1 MIKMQ
6 IITKNDSLR
15 KITAQKNKISDGT
28 DVQKNTKNDIIYS
41 GEKDEKTIIVGIG
54 ASTGGPKALQEVLAA
69 LPGTFA
75 FPVVVVQHM
84 PPGFTKSLAS
94 RLDGLCELTV
104 KEAEDGEKLSIGNI
118 YIAPGDYH
126 LKVIRRPGGSFIIA
140 LDKTAQVNGH
150 RPSVDVMFE
159 SIYEAKPFGAVG
171 VIMTGMGSDGVNGL
185 RLIKKLPKSYIIAQD
200 EATSTVFGM
209 PGAAVKAGL
218 ADAVLPVNE
227 ISSHL
232 LKVLGGV

>member
-1 MIKMQ
+1 MH
-6 IITKNDSLR
+6 IITKNDSIR
-15 KITAQKNKISDGT
+15 KITAQKNKISDGK

-41 GEKDEKTIIVGIG
+41 VEKDEKTIIVGIG
-54 ASTGGPKALQEVLAA
+54 SSTGGPKALQEVLAS
-69 LPGTFA
+69 LPAGFA

-104 KEAEDGEKLSIGNI
+104 KEAQDGEKLNAGSV

-126 LKVIRRPGGSFIIA
+126 LRVIRKPGGSFAVA
-140 LDKTAQVNGH
+140 LDKSQQVNGH

-185 RLIKKLPKSYIIAQD
+185 RLIRKLPRTYIIAQD

-209 PGAAVKAGL
+209 PGSAVKAGVV
-218 ADAVLPVNE
+218 DVVLPLNE